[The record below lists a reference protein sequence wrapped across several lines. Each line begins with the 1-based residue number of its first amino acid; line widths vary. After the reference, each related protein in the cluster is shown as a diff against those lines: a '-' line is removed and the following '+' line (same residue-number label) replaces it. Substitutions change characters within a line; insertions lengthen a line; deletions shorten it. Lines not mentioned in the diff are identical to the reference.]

1 LAVVAS
7 MNLNAVLHHI
17 QPLDMAYLSEPS
29 PAVEEY
35 LRHYGIDFANTVPG
49 VTQHI
54 GSFESGHFDIVC
66 QLFLR
71 QDSLGTVFV
80 VHGYFDHVGLYA
92 ALIRHLLSKRYSVV
106 AFDLPGHGLSTGE
119 PASISSFSHYDK
131 ALENCLRLCRQQL
144 PQPWHVIGQSTGG
157 AAVMSY
163 IMRERNHGFD
173 KVILLAPLVR
183 PTNWRLAHLAH
194 TGLSRFRDQMTRKF
208 KPNSHDPA
216 FMDFVENQDPLQSRF
231 LKMAWIR
238 ALKQWL
244 KWFLGLP
251 SSNVAVLVIQ
261 GEGDSTVDWRYNM
274 KIIHD
279 KFPGARLVLVKQ
291 AKHHLVGE
299 AEAIRG
305 QVFQAVDHYL
315 LGQTMRDD
323 FAELLA
329 PKNPDQAET

>member
-1 LAVVAS
+1 

-17 QPLDMAYLSEPS
+17 PPLDMDYLTQAA

-35 LRHYGIDFANTVPG
+35 FHHYGIDFANTLPG

-71 QDSLGTVFV
+71 QDARGTVFV

-92 ALIRHLLSKRYSVV
+92 PLIGHLLSKGYSVV

-131 ALENCLRLCRQQL
+131 ALENCLRLCQQHL
-144 PQPWHVIGQSTGG
+144 PKPWHVIGQSTGG

-183 PTNWRLAHLAH
+183 PMRWRLGKVAHM
-194 TGLSRFRDQMTRKF
+194 GLSRFRDQMTRKF

-251 SSNVAVLVIQ
+251 PSDVALLVIQ
-261 GEGDSTVDWRYNM
+261 GDGDTTVDWRYNL

-279 KFPGARLVLVKQ
+279 KFPGASLVQVKQ

-315 LGQTMRDD
+315 RGQAMQDD
-323 FAELLA
+323 FAALLA
-329 PKNPDQAET
+329 PKNADQADT

>member
-1 LAVVAS
+1 

-17 QPLDMAYLSEPS
+17 PALDMDYLTQAA

-35 LRHYGIDFANTVPG
+35 FHHYGLDFANTLPG

-71 QDSLGTVFV
+71 KNARGTVFV

-92 ALIRHLLSKRYSVV
+92 PLIGHLLSKGYSVV

-119 PASISSFSHYDK
+119 PASIASFSHYDK
-131 ALENCLRLCRQQL
+131 ALENCVRLCQQHL

-163 IMRERNHGFD
+163 IMRERKHSFD

-183 PTNWRLAHLAH
+183 PMRWRLGKVAHM
-194 TGLSRFRDQMTRKF
+194 GMSRFRDQMTRKF

-231 LKMAWIR
+231 LKMEWIR

-251 SSNVAVLVIQ
+251 PSAVALLVIQ
-261 GEGDSTVDWRYNM
+261 GDGDTTVDWRYNL
-274 KIIHD
+274 KIIRE
-279 KFPGARLVLVKQ
+279 KFPGARLVQVKQ

-315 LGQTMRDD
+315 QGRPQRDD
-323 FAELLA
+323 FAALLA
-329 PKNPDQAET
+329 PKNSDQADT